1 MQRWTLIITGRVQ
14 GVFFRKGT
22 AEAAKRL
29 DVSGYVRNRPDN
41 SVEIIAEGDKDQL
54 VQLRDWCWEGP
65 PKARVDDIEV
75 LTSDATGEF
84 DSFVIRH

>member
-14 GVFFRKGT
+14 GVFFRDST

-29 DVSGYVRNRPDN
+29 DVSGYVRNRPDS
-41 SVEIIAEGDKDQL
+41 SVEVVAEGDRDQL
-54 VQLRDWCWEGP
+54 TQLRGWCWQGP
-65 PKARVDDIEV
+65 PKARVDDIET

-84 DSFVIRH
+84 DGFDVRH